1 MNFKKLIHCRDIQA
15 VPDQK
20 DIYLENAE
28 YLNLKLD
35 LYLSRS
41 DNVHTVKRNGE
52 KRMNIAKNME
62 AIFLAALVVAVS
74 ISNTFAAPAAPL
86 EVAARPVVQAAP
98 VAPAWTIV
106 IVGKRLTAAEKAK
119 LDA

>member
-1 MNFKKLIHCRDIQA
+1 
-15 VPDQK
+15 
-20 DIYLENAE
+20 
-28 YLNLKLD
+28 
-35 LYLSRS
+35 
-41 DNVHTVKRNGE
+41 
-52 KRMNIAKNME
+52 MNIAKNME

-86 EVAARPVVQAAP
+86 EVAARPVVQTTP
-98 VAPAWTIV
+98 VAPAWKIV